1 MSKFFHPNK
10 ITAHLILVGI
20 IVVIFTVS
28 SLEAQ
33 YFGRNK
39 VQYQDFDFRVMK
51 TLHFDIYFY
60 LEQEDVVKE
69 AGLMAERWYARLSR
83 LFNHELKGRQALIL
97 YGSGPEFQQTTVIS
111 GSLGEGTGGVTESFK
126 RRIVLPYGASL
137 AETDHV
143 IGHELIHAFQFDI
156 MAQGHSDDARQSP
169 QGLMRIP
176 LWFVEGMAEYLSIGP
191 EDPLTAMWMR
201 DAVRSKDLPL
211 INKMDSFKY
220 FPYRYGH
227 AFWAYVTGRWGDD
240 VVGKIMKAVG
250 RAGNYEPALEA
261 LLRVDLKQ
269 LSTDWHTAMQE
280 AYAPVQEKTKTPAE
294 TGRSLFPGTEMNPYN
309 VAPSLSPD
317 GTEIIFLSTR
327 NLFSVDLFLAD
338 AQTGKI
344 KRKLTSTAVDPHFES
359 IQFIKSSGSWN
370 AEGDKFVFGAVSRG
384 RPHLVIVDVQSGRTD
399 REIPFTELGE
409 IVNPTWSPDGRFIAF
424 SALASGTSDL
434 FIYELETNILKQMT
448 RDSFADLQPAWSPDG
463 KTIAFVTDRFTT
475 NLEWMDIGHYEIA
488 LLDPSTG
495 AIERLLAFP
504 DGKNINPQWSSDSG
518 SLYFISDQGGKS
530 DVYRLDLADRR
541 IHQVTNLYT
550 GVAGITELSPAIST
564 AIRGQA
570 LAYSAYEDGKYSI
583 FAVDTDEALAGTPF
597 IAQFEGMRLAVLP
610 PRTQPEGTLLGLLKN
625 PLFGLPKETDFPV
638 SDYKPRLTL
647 DYLSQPQVAVGVDR
661 YGSFG
666 AGGIAAFWS
675 DMLGYHTVV
684 TVAQV
689 NNRLIDSAFQA
700 AYLNNRKRWN
710 WGVVG
715 QRMPYVYGSYGV
727 SIGQVFGEPAYIEQE
742 ILFRQINYEISGF
755 AFYPFNT
762 ARRLELNAGVRLL
775 DFNTMLYTRAYSLF
789 DDFMILN
796 EKERLPSSPSL
807 YFGTVSASMVYDTGI
822 FGATSPILGQSY
834 LLQVTPTLGSLA
846 FTTVLADYRR
856 YIMPVRPITLAFR
869 AIHYGRYGKDAEDG
883 RLWPLFIGY
892 ENLVRG
898 YNDSSF
904 SYFEFSD
911 AGGFTFD
918 RLIGSKMALA
928 NFEVRFPLF
937 GLLGLGKGFYG
948 VWPLEAFAFYDIGV
962 AWREGTSPS
971 FLGGKQVPVSSVG
984 TGLRTNLFG
993 YLVLGLNYVK
1003 PLDRPERGWYFQF
1016 TISPG
1021 F

>member
-10 ITAHLILVGI
+10 ITARWILVGMI
-20 IVVIFTVS
+20 AMVMMVS

-39 VQYQDFDFRVMK
+39 VQYRDFDFRVMK
-51 TLHFDIYFY
+51 TRHFDIYFY

-97 YGSGPEFQQTTVIS
+97 YGSGPEFQQTTVIT
-111 GSLGEGTGGVTESFK
+111 GSLGEGVGGVTESFK

-294 TGRSLFPGTEMNPYN
+294 TGRTLFAGTETNPYN

-317 GTEIIFLSTR
+317 GTEIIFLSTM

-518 SLYFISDQGGKS
+518 SLYFISDQSGKS

-550 GVAGITELSPAIST
+550 GVAGITALSPAIST
-564 AIRGQA
+564 ATRGQA

-597 IAQFEGMRLAVLP
+597 IAQFEGIRLAVLP

-911 AGGFTFD
+911 GGGFTFD

-937 GLLGLGKGFYG
+937 GILGLGKGFYG

>member
-1 MSKFFHPNK
+1 MSGFAPRIKTKAKFLLISVFAVF
-10 ITAHLILVGI
+10 TA
-20 IVVIFTVS
+20 FS

-39 VQYQDFDFRVMK
+39 VQYQTFDFQVMK
-51 TLHFDIYFY
+51 TRHFDIYFY
-60 LEQEDVVKE
+60 LEKEEVVRE
-69 AGLMAERWYARLSR
+69 AGLLAERWYARLSR

-126 RRIVLPYGASL
+126 RRIVLPYGASM

-143 IGHELIHAFQFDI
+143 IGHELVHAFQFDI
-156 MAQGHSDDARQSP
+156 MAQGHSDDARGSP

-211 INKMDSFKY
+211 IDKMDSFKY

-250 RAGNYEPALEA
+250 RSGSYEPALEA

-294 TGRSLFPGTEMNPYN
+294 FARPLFPGTDMNPYN
-309 VAPSLSPD
+309 IAPALSPD

-327 NLFSVDLFLAD
+327 DLFSIDLFLAD
-338 AQTGKI
+338 AETGKI

-359 IQFIKSSGSWN
+359 IQFIKSSGSWD
-370 AEGDKFVFGAVSRG
+370 AEGERFVFGAVSRG
-384 RPHLVIVDVQSGRTD
+384 RPHLVITDVKRGRTEK
-399 REIPFTELGE
+399 EIPFPELGE

-424 SALASGTSDL
+424 SALAGGVSDL
-434 FIYELETNILKQMT
+434 FIYDLETNVLKQMT

-463 KTIAFVTDRFTT
+463 TTIAFVTDRFTT
-475 NLEWMDIGHYEIA
+475 NLEWMDIGRYEIA
-488 LLDPSTG
+488 LLDPATG
-495 AIERLLAFP
+495 EIERLLGFP
-504 DGKNINPQWSSDSG
+504 EGKNINPQWSSDSG
-518 SLYFISDQGGKS
+518 SLYFISDQSGKS
-530 DVYRLDLADRR
+530 DIYRLDLSDRR

-564 AIRGQA
+564 AIRGQG
-570 LAYSAYEDGKYSI
+570 LAFSAYENGKYSI
-583 FAVDTDEALAGTPF
+583 FAVETDEALAGSPF
-597 IAQFEGMRLAVLP
+597 IAQFEGLRLAVLP

-625 PLFGLPKETDFPV
+625 PLFGLPKDTDFPV

-647 DYLSQPQVAVGVDR
+647 DYLSQPTVAVGVDR

-710 WGVVG
+710 WGAVA

-727 SIGQVFGEPAYIEQE
+727 SIGDVFGEPAYIEQE
-742 ILFRQINYEISGF
+742 LLFRQINYEMTGF
-755 AFYPFNT
+755 AFYPFNR
-762 ARRLELNAGVRLL
+762 ARRLEFNAGLRLL
-775 DFNTMLYTRAYSLF
+775 DFSTTLYTRAYSLF

-796 EKERLPSSPSL
+796 EREKLPSSPSL
-807 YFGTVSASMVYDTGI
+807 YFGTVSAAMVYDTGI

-834 LLQVTPTLGSLA
+834 LLQVTPTLGSISFA
-846 FTTVLADYRR
+846 TVMADYRR
-856 YIMPVRPITLAFR
+856 YVMPVRPFTLAFR
-869 AIHYGRYGKDAEDG
+869 ALHYGRYGRGAEDT
-883 RLWPLFIGY
+883 RMWPLFIGY

-904 SYFEFSD
+904 TYAEFFQD
-911 AGGFTFD
+911 GGFAFD
-918 RLIGSKMALA
+918 RLLGSKMAVA
-928 NFEVRFPLF
+928 NFEIRFPL
-937 GLLGLGKGFYG
+937 LGLFGVGRGFYG
-948 VWPLEAFAFYDIGV
+948 AWPFEAFAFYDIGV
-962 AWREGTSPS
+962 AWREGTSPT
-971 FLGGKQVPVSSVG
+971 FLGGEQAPVSSVG
-984 TGLRTNLFG
+984 AGLRTNLLG
-993 YLVLGLNYVK
+993 YFVLGVHYVK